1 MRLLDMSHQ
10 RQRAVMLRRALPL
23 SRLAI
28 PPTKPGYLGRKQTTC
43 FHLAHASC
51 HMASHQVMRLIAVR
65 LCLTS
70 DRQIPCIR
78 VRRLWLDII
87 DDRVPE

>member
-1 MRLLDMSHQ
+1 
-10 RQRAVMLRRALPL
+10 
-23 SRLAI
+23 
-28 PPTKPGYLGRKQTTC
+28 
-43 FHLAHASC
+43 
-51 HMASHQVMRLIAVR
+51 MASHQVMRLIAVR